1 MASILSK
8 DCKSCLAKAVRLLL
22 ILSDNYA
29 DGGNIE
35 MATRK
40 DKTLSLVPQ
49 DSRFCGIY
57 WA

>member
-57 WA
+57 